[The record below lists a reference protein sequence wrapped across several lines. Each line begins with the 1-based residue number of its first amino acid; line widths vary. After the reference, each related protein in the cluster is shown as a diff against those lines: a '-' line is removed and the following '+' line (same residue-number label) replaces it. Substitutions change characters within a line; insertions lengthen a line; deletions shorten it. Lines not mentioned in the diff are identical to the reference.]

1 MDLAERE
8 QNAPRRELL
17 PLLLGPAKHPQ
28 RDPGELRYP
37 VVFSFHDLVHGI
49 AKSVDAGELP
59 AAVNGAAAPEAFVA
73 AGPPPLTPLECCEP
87 SIFRSTHRKRRYPFG
102 VNLPK
107 ETLELLGLNPQSKN
121 RFRGVRFLFSK
132 TYSPSV

>member
-49 AKSVDAGELP
+49 TKSVDAGELP
-59 AAVNGAAAPEAFVA
+59 AAVNGAAAPEAFLA

-87 SIFRSTHRKRRYPFG
+87 SIFRSTPRIRRYPFG

-107 ETLELLGLNPQSKN
+107 ETLELLSINPQSLSVLRKI
-121 RFRGVRFLFSK
+121 RFPFFE
-132 TYSPSV
+132 SVDLLV